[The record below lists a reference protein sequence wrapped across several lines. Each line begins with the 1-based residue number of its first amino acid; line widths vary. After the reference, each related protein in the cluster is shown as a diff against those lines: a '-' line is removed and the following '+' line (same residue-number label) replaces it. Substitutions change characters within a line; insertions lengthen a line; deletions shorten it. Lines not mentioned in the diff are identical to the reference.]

1 MQADFLIIGG
11 GVAGLTLA
19 AELSVAGKV
28 LLLEAEAATGYHTS
42 GRSAAL
48 YEPGYG
54 APAVRALTAASLAAY
69 EAAGL
74 LSPRGLLLVA
84 REDERAAFEAD
95 VADMGLRRIEMG
107 QARALVPILSGDVV
121 LAAVSDGPRDIDTD
135 LLMQNALRQ
144 LRARGGEVR
153 LQSRVSAITRAGD
166 SWQVTVGGQ
175 VFRAPV
181 LVNAAGAWAGQIA
194 ELAGVAGPVFAPFRR
209 SVARMAAPA
218 GHDPRHWPIL
228 FGPGETWYAKPDAGA
243 LIISPAEETLVEP
256 HDAWADDMALAEG
269 LARYQDHVTPE
280 VTRPMATWGGLRTFA
295 PDRVLV
301 IGEAPDAKGFF
312 WQAGQGGYGFQTAPA
327 AARLGADLILGRA
340 PELAEDLVQDLSPA
354 RFT

>member
-1 MQADFLIIGG
+1 MQADFLVIGG

-19 AELSVAGKV
+19 AELSPAGKV
-28 LLLEAEAATGYHTS
+28 VVLEAEAATGYHTS

-54 APAVRALTAASLAAY
+54 APAVRALTVASLPDY

-74 LSPRGLLLVA
+74 LSPRGLLLIA
-84 REDERAAFEAD
+84 REEERAGFEAD
-95 VADMGLRRIEMG
+95 VADMGLRRISMEE
-107 QARALVPILSGDVV
+107 ARAMVPILSDEVV
-121 LAAVSDGPRDIDTD
+121 LAAVSTAPRDIDTD
-135 LLMQNALRQ
+135 LLMQNALRVM
-144 LRARGGEVR
+144 RSHGGELR
-153 LQSRVSAITRAGD
+153 LNARVSAISRAAD
-166 SWQVTVGGQ
+166 HWQVTAAGE
-175 VFRAPV
+175 VFEAPV
-181 LVNAAGAWAGQIA
+181 LVNAAGAWAGQVA
-194 ELAGVAGPVFAPFRR
+194 EMAGVSGPEFRPCRR
-209 SVARMAAPA
+209 SVARMAAPP

-243 LIISPAEETLVEP
+243 LIISPAEETVVEP

-301 IGEAPDAKGFF
+301 IGEAPGAPGFF

-327 AARLGADLILGRA
+327 AARLGADLILGRS
-340 PELAEDLVQDLSPA
+340 PELSPDLVQALSPA
-354 RFT
+354 RFF